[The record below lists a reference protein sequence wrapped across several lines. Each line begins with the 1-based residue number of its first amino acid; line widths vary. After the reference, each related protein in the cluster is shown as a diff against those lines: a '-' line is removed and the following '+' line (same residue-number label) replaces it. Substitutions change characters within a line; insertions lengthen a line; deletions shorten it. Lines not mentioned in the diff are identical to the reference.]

1 MIWHALATYRGAEGN
16 ALALVVKERSYDLAA
31 SLRLRPS
38 EPIRRLLA
46 RGLPDAFDEWPA
58 ISTDLAQLAEQVGSA
73 KLELPVIEAG
83 VCRVQPFSPRKI
95 YAAASNYIEH
105 ANEMGTQLA
114 AKAES
119 APYVFMKAST
129 SVIGPDQPVVIPK
142 HSNQVDWEV
151 ELAAVIGKGGRDIPV
166 GRALEHVAAYTIM
179 NDVSSR
185 DLTRR
190 SDYPFK
196 FDWFRG
202 KSFDTF
208 GPLGPWL
215 VPSSCIPNPQA
226 LDLALEVNGESMQK
240 DNTSNMIW
248 TVAEQIAYLSS
259 ILTLEPGD
267 VIATGTP
274 DGVGMGMGRYLK
286 PGDVMIASVEKIGS
300 LRNPV
305 VSAGEGSP
313 R

>member
-1 MIWHALATYRGAEGN
+1 MIWHALATYRGTEGTT
-16 ALALVVKERSYDLAA
+16 LALVVKGRSYDLAA

-38 EPIRRLLA
+38 EPIGRLLA
-46 RGLPDAFDEWPA
+46 RGLPDAFGEWSA
-58 ISTDLAQLAEQVGSA
+58 ISTDLARLAEQVGNA
-73 KLELPVIEAG
+73 KLELPEIEARMR
-83 VCRVQPFSPRKI
+83 CVQPFSPRKI

-129 SVIGPDQPVVIPK
+129 SVIGPDEPVVIPRNSK
-142 HSNQVDWEV
+142 QVDWEV
-151 ELAAVIGKGGRDIPV
+151 ELAAVIGEGGRDIPV
-166 GRALEHVAAYTIM
+166 SRALEHVAAYTIM

-190 SDYPFK
+190 TDYPFK

-215 VPSSCIPNPQA
+215 VPGSCIPDPQA
-226 LDLALEVNGESMQK
+226 LDLALEVNGESMQN
-240 DNTSNMIW
+240 DNTSNMMW

-286 PGDVMIASVEKIGS
+286 PGDVMVARVETIGT

-305 VSAGEGSP
+305 VAPDQGSA